1 MGAGRTSSETSAQ
14 ARGYRA
20 SVGARLPVIL
30 VVAGLHVL
38 LAFVVVHMF
47 APGLAENIVAAG
59 ERLAVTFTQEPPEPP
74 EDPVEEPAPA
84 PDPAPEPEGA
94 SAEAGERAHAKP
106 VAAPEASVVLRPRPA
121 PPVSGDGNEDDA
133 GAADAGEGTGASGEG
148 LGPGS
153 GRRGLGQGG
162 GGGGTPT
169 VKIAGDISSAR
180 DYPRKSRKL
189 RLGHS
194 VVIDLRVG
202 TEGRVTGCRVVRPSP
217 DPAADRITCELA
229 QARFRFRPATNGAG
243 EPIPAVY
250 RWQQR
255 WFVP

>member
-1 MGAGRTSSETSAQ
+1 MALA
-14 ARGYRA
+14 
-20 SVGARLPVIL
+20 
-30 VVAGLHVL
+30 VAGLHVAL
-38 LAFVVVHMF
+38 GVVVVNMF
-47 APGLAENIVAAG
+47 APELAQSVAAAG
-59 ERLAVTFTQEPPEPP
+59 ERLAVSFTQELPDPPEV
-74 EDPVEEPAPA
+74 PVDEPALAPA
-84 PDPAPEPEGA
+84 PDPEPEGA
-94 SAEAGERAHAKP
+94 SAEAGKRARAKP
-106 VAAPEASVVLRPRPA
+106 ASAPEAPVVLRPRPA
-121 PPVSGDGNEDDA
+121 PPVAGDGAENDV
-133 GAADAGEGTGASGEG
+133 GAADAGEGTGASGDG

-153 GRRGLGQGG
+153 GRQGQGQGG

-180 DYPRKSRKL
+180 DYPRKSRTL
-189 RLGHS
+189 RLGRS
-194 VVIDLRVG
+194 VIIDLGVG
-202 TEGRVTGCRVVRPSP
+202 TEGRVTSCRVVRPSP